1 MPYRNVE
8 TAIWNDPEIADNFTP
23 LDILF
28 WFWLLTNPYNSICG
42 VCKIS
47 PRRIADELKIG
58 YQYPMDTVSKNNS
71 KKIGYEYGIDT
82 VFQLIEKFKTVYKK
96 IDYDEET
103 QEIIILKFYRYNWT
117 KSNLLLKNV
126 EKNLVKVRTIRYRE
140 YLEELIQE
148 LSKNGSEINT
158 VSIPYRY
165 VTVSVSVTDTV
176 IKGVRGMG
184 EEGKAK
190 VSSSPKKI
198 ESNQTVIDTII
209 GYLNKVAGTSFRSS
223 TEATKKHI
231 NARLTEKFT
240 VDNFKTVIDKK
251 VKEWKDTDFAKYIR
265 PETLFGNKF
274 ESYLNQPD
282 EKKESST
289 QFNKKPKTFKEMLER
304 EESNERNGNTTIIDN
319 DTGNILDF

>member
-1 MPYRNVE
+1 MPYRNVD
-8 TAIWNDPEIADNFTP
+8 TGIWNDPEIMDEFTP
-23 LDILF
+23 LEIFF

-42 VCKIS
+42 VCKVS

-58 YQYPMDTVSKNNS
+58 YQYPMDTVSNLSS
-71 KKIGYEYGIDT
+71 KKIGYTYGIDT
-82 VFQLIEKFKTVYKK
+82 VFELIEKFKTVYKK

-103 QEIIILKFYRYNWT
+103 QEIIIIKFYRYNWT
-117 KSNLLLKNV
+117 KSSFLLKNV

-140 YLEELIQE
+140 YLDELIQE
-148 LSKNGSEINT
+148 LLKNGSEINT

-176 IKGVRGMG
+176 IKRDRGV
-184 EEGKAK
+184 GKEKKQKAPAK
-190 VSSSPKKI
+190 SKKI
-198 ESNQTVIDTII
+198 ESNQKTIEI
-209 GYLNKVAGTSFRSS
+209 IIEYLNQIAGTSFRSS

-251 VKEWKDTDFAKYIR
+251 VKEWKGTDFAKYIR
-265 PETLFGNKF
+265 PETLFGSKF

-282 EKKESST
+282 EQKESST